1 MVEPPQGQ
9 NRLKS
14 GGYGLGR
21 SAHLSGGRMTPSSV
35 NWAGEEAVGKVCG
48 VPMAMLQEK
57 SWAPHPS
64 NGQQ

>member
-1 MVEPPQGQ
+1 
-9 NRLKS
+9 
-14 GGYGLGR
+14 
-21 SAHLSGGRMTPSSV
+21 MTPSSV
-35 NWAGEEAVGKVCG
+35 NWAGTEAMGKVCG

>member
-1 MVEPPQGQ
+1 
-9 NRLKS
+9 
-14 GGYGLGR
+14 
-21 SAHLSGGRMTPSSV
+21 MTPSPV
-35 NWAGEEAVGKVCG
+35 NRAGQEAMGKDCG